1 MANICVYLTSHLC
14 IHITTLSC
22 GVSVYTDVMHMATLK
37 RLEWGWVRELWG
49 FPHGSDHK
57 ESACNARDPGSI
69 PEDPLEKGM
78 ATHPAFLPGEFH
90 EQRSL
95 VGFSPWGRQESDTT
109 EQLIRELWLLI
120 FLHFM
125 WTSSI
130 LTLDH
135 EILRVYIVIPCCCW
149 VTKHVWL
156 SATPWTA
163 AR

>member
-22 GVSVYTDVMHMATLK
+22 GVSVYTDVMHMATLT

-125 WTSSI
+125 
-130 LTLDH
+130 
-135 EILRVYIVIPCCCW
+135 
-149 VTKHVWL
+149 
-156 SATPWTA
+156 
-163 AR
+163 